1 MTPAPTRERLLSLD
15 VFRGLTVAGMLLVNN
30 PGSWASIYEPL
41 EHAPWFGWTPTD
53 LIFPFFLF
61 IVGVTTHLSREAR
74 RARGESD
81 GAIMRQTTRRA
92 FTIIG
97 LGLLMT
103 GFPYHQFFV
112 HLPGGAVFDSTTNTL
127 DISHWRVTGVLQR
140 IGVCYLLAA
149 LLTMRTSVRQQ
160 IWIVLVV
167 LVGYWLALTLIPVP
181 GHGMG
186 ALMLSDP
193 GASLAAYV
201 DRAVIGPHHMWIGGG
216 GIWDPEGILSTIP
229 AIATAVLGV
238 IAGRWIAEP
247 KPLAERLNGLFAA
260 GAIGMMV
267 GLVWAWSFP
276 IGKNLWTSSYVVF
289 TAGMAAVAIAAC
301 AWLIDVRGWRAWT
314 RPFIPFGINPI
325 VAFVASGFFSR
336 FIYTLVKVPRDGAL
350 VSVQSAFY
358 DSMLAPLFADPRDA
372 SLLFAVI
379 YVAVFYAV
387 LHLMHRRGITVKV

>member
-1 MTPAPTRERLLSLD
+1 
-15 VFRGLTVAGMLLVNN
+15 
-30 PGSWASIYEPL
+30 
-41 EHAPWFGWTPTD
+41 
-53 LIFPFFLF
+53 
-61 IVGVTTHLSREAR
+61 
-74 RARGESD
+74 
-81 GAIMRQTTRRA
+81 
-92 FTIIG
+92 
-97 LGLLMT
+97 
-103 GFPYHQFFV
+103 
-112 HLPGGAVFDSTTNTL
+112 
-127 DISHWRVTGVLQR
+127 
-140 IGVCYLLAA
+140 
-149 LLTMRTSVRQQ
+149 
-160 IWIVLVV
+160 
-167 LVGYWLALTLIPVP
+167 
-181 GHGMG
+181 MG
-186 ALMLSDP
+186 ALLLSDP

-247 KPLAERLNGLFAA
+247 KPLAERLDGLFAA

-314 RPFIPFGINPI
+314 KPFIPFGINPI

-336 FIYTLVKVPRDGAL
+336 FIYTLVKVPRNGAL

-387 LHLMHRRGITVKV
+387 LHLMHRRGIIVKV

>member
-1 MTPAPTRERLLSLD
+1 VTSAPTRERLLSLD

-81 GAIMRQTTRRA
+81 GAIMRQTARRA

-149 LLTMRTSVRQQ
+149 LLTMRTTVRQQ
-160 IWIVLVV
+160 IWIVVV
-167 LVGYWLALTLIPVP
+167 LLVGYWLALTLIPVP

-186 ALMLSDP
+186 ALLLSDP

-247 KPLAERLNGLFAA
+247 KPLAERLHGLFAA

-314 RPFIPFGINPI
+314 KPFIPFGINPI

-336 FIYTLVKVPRDGAL
+336 FIYTLVKVPRNGAL

-387 LHLMHRRGITVKV
+387 LHLMHRRGIIVKV

>member
-1 MTPAPTRERLLSLD
+1 LSLD

-81 GAIMRQTTRRA
+81 GAIMRQTARRA

-103 GFPYHQFFV
+103 GFPYHQFLV

-127 DISHWRVTGVLQR
+127 DISHWRVTRVLQR

-149 LLTMRTSVRQQ
+149 LLTMRTTVRQQ
-160 IWIVLVV
+160 IWIVVV
-167 LVGYWLALTLIPVP
+167 LLVGYWLALTLIPVP

-186 ALMLSDP
+186 ALLLSDP

-229 AIATAVLGV
+229 AVATAMLGV

-289 TAGMAAVAIAAC
+289 TAGMAAVAIATC

-314 RPFIPFGINPI
+314 KPFIPFGINPI

-336 FIYTLVKVPRDGAL
+336 FIYTLVKVPRNGAL

-387 LHLMHRRGITVKV
+387 LHLMHRRGIIVKV

>member
-1 MTPAPTRERLLSLD
+1 VKAAPTRERLLSLD

-81 GAIMRQTTRRA
+81 GAIMRQTARRA
-92 FTIIG
+92 LTIIG

-112 HLPGGAVFDSTTNTL
+112 HLPGGAVFDSTTTPL
-127 DISHWRVTGVLQR
+127 DIWHWRFTGVLQR
-140 IGVCYLLAA
+140 IGICYLFAA
-149 LLTMRTSVRQQ
+149 LLTMRTTVRQQ
-160 IWIVLVV
+160 IWIAAVL
-167 LVGYWLALTLIPVP
+167 LLGYWLALTLIPVP

-186 ALMLSDP
+186 ALVLSDP

-201 DRAVIGPHHMWIGGG
+201 DRAIIGPHHMWIGGG

-229 AIATAVLGV
+229 ATATAVLGV

-247 KPLAERLNGLFAA
+247 RPLAERLNGLFAV
-260 GAIGMMV
+260 GAIGMMA
-267 GLVWAWSFP
+267 GLVWGWSFP

-289 TAGMAAVAIAAC
+289 TAGMACVAIAAC
-301 AWLIDVRGWRAWT
+301 TWLIDVRGWRGWT

-336 FIYTLVKVPRDGAL
+336 FIYTLVKVPRGGAL
-350 VSVQSAFY
+350 VSVQSAFHE
-358 DSMLAPLFADPRDA
+358 SVLAPLFADPRDA

-379 YVAVFYAV
+379 YVALFYAV
-387 LHLMHRRGITVKV
+387 LHLMHRRGIIVKV

>member
-1 MTPAPTRERLLSLD
+1 MSLD

-53 LIFPFFLF
+53 LIFPFFLL
-61 IVGVTTHLSREAR
+61 IVGVTTYLSREAR

-81 GAIMRQTTRRA
+81 GAIMRQTARRA
-92 FTIIG
+92 VTIIG

-112 HLPGGAVFDSTTNTL
+112 HLPGGAVFDSTTTPL
-127 DISHWRVTGVLQR
+127 DASHWRFTGVLQR
-140 IGVCYLLAA
+140 IGICYLLAA
-149 LLTMRTSVRQQ
+149 LLTMRTTARQQ
-160 IWIVLVV
+160 IGIVVAL

-186 ALMLSDP
+186 ALLLSDP
-193 GASLAAYV
+193 SASLAAYV
-201 DRAVIGPHHMWIGGG
+201 DRAIIGPHHMWIGGG

-229 AIATAVLGV
+229 AVATTVLGV

-247 KPLAERLNGLFAA
+247 RPLTERLNGLFAV

-289 TAGMAAVAIAAC
+289 TAGMACVAIATC

-325 VAFVASGFFSR
+325 VAFVASGFLSR
-336 FIYTLVKVPRDGAL
+336 FIYTLVKVPRNGSL
-350 VSVQSAFY
+350 VSVQSAMY
-358 DSMLAPLFADPRDA
+358 DSLIAPLFADPRDA

-379 YVAVFYAV
+379 YVVVFFAV
-387 LHLMHRRGITVKV
+387 LHLMHRRGIIVKV

>member
-1 MTPAPTRERLLSLD
+1 
-15 VFRGLTVAGMLLVNN
+15 MLLVNN

-74 RARGESD
+74 RARGASD
-81 GAIMRQTTRRA
+81 GAIIRQTARRA
-92 FTIIG
+92 LTIIA

-112 HLPGGAVFDSTTNTL
+112 HLPGGAVFDSTTIPL
-127 DISHWRVTGVLQR
+127 DVSHWRFTGVLQR
-140 IGVCYLLAA
+140 IGACYLLGA
-149 LLTMRTSVRQQ
+149 LLTLRTSVRQQ
-160 IWIVLVV
+160 IWIALGL

-186 ALMLSDP
+186 ALLLADP
-193 GASLAAYV
+193 GASLASYV
-201 DRAVIGPHHMWIGGG
+201 DRTIIGPHHMWIGGG

-229 AIATAVLGV
+229 ATATVILGV

-247 KPLAERLNGLFAA
+247 RPLQERLNGLFAV
-260 GAIGMMV
+260 GSLGMIA

-276 IGKNLWTSSYVVF
+276 IGKNLWTSSYVLF
-289 TAGMAAVAIAAC
+289 TAGMAAVAIATC
-301 AWLIDVRGWRAWT
+301 AWLVDVRGWRAWT
-314 RPFIPFGINPI
+314 KPFIPFGLNPI
-325 VAFVASGFFSR
+325 VAFVASGFLSR
-336 FIYTLVKVPRDGAL
+336 FLYTLVKVPRNGAL
-350 VSVQSAFY
+350 VPVQSAIY
-358 DSMLAPLFADPRDA
+358 DSWLAPLFADPRDA

-379 YVAVFYAV
+379 YVIVFYAV
-387 LHLMHRRGITVKV
+387 LQLMHRRGIIVKV

>member
-1 MTPAPTRERLLSLD
+1 MTPPPTRERLLSLD

-53 LIFPFFLF
+53 LIFPFFLL

-81 GAIMRQTTRRA
+81 AAIMRQTARRA
-92 FTIIG
+92 LTIIG

-112 HLPGGAVFDSTTNTL
+112 HLPGGAVFDSTTTPL
-127 DISHWRVTGVLQR
+127 DLSHWRFTGVLQR
-140 IGVCYLLAA
+140 IGICYLIAA

-160 IWIVLVV
+160 IGIVVAL

-186 ALMLSDP
+186 ALLLSDP

-201 DRAVIGPHHMWIGGG
+201 DRAIIGPHHMWIGGG
-216 GIWDPEGILSTIP
+216 GIWDPEGILSSIP
-229 AIATAVLGV
+229 AAATAILGV

-247 KPLAERLNGLFAA
+247 RPLAERLNGLFAV
-260 GAIGMMV
+260 GALGMMA

-289 TAGMAAVAIAAC
+289 TAGMACVAIATC

-325 VAFVASGFFSR
+325 VAFAASGFLSR
-336 FIYTLVKVPRDGAL
+336 FIYTLVKVSRNGAL
-350 VSVQSAFY
+350 VSVQSAMY
-358 DSMLAPLFADPRDA
+358 DSVLAPHFADPRDA

-379 YVAVFYAV
+379 YVAIFYAV
-387 LHLMHRRGITVKV
+387 LHSMHRRGIIVKI